1 MRDTWAMTPTSDRP
15 VKPRSIGRAQAG
27 LWLQYGYLLCDVLLT
42 SQVTN
47 DSFGAHL
54 LTAAGP
60 GLALLMFL
68 VGLPALGIGAG
79 LLTLMLGD
87 RIAGA
92 RTAATL
98 ACAALAVAAC
108 AVASVSPAPLTT
120 FATALPWL
128 AFQAMTVINL
138 HTPDADRWFTGPDAV
153 APEP

>member
-1 MRDTWAMTPTSDRP
+1 M
-15 VKPRSIGRAQAG
+15 KPRSIGRAQAG

-42 SQVTN
+42 SQVAN

-87 RIAGA
+87 RMPGA
-92 RTAATL
+92 RTAATAACVVL
-98 ACAALAVAAC
+98 ALAAC
-108 AVASVSPAPLTT
+108 AVAATSPAPLTT

-128 AFQAMTVINL
+128 AFQAMTVHYL
-138 HTPDADRWFTGPDAV
+138 RTPESDRWFAGPDAV